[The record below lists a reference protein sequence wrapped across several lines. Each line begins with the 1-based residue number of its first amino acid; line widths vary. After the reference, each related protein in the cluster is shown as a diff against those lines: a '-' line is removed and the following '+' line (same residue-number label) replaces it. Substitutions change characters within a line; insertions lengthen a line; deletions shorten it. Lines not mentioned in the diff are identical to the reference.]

1 MEAGG
6 RRDGVTSFVAF
17 DLLRVA
23 DEDLIGEPWT
33 DRRKRLEDLG
43 TGLVSPR
50 TAIVPVTDDATGLWA
65 VWVGQQDGE
74 GIVLKDWSAPYRPGR
89 RSTAWLK
96 VKERMVFEVF
106 VKDGDPELVRWGD

>member
-1 MEAGG
+1 MAKYAAIRDGIQSVMEAGG

-50 TAIVPVTDDATGLWA
+50 T
-65 VWVGQQDGE
+65 
-74 GIVLKDWSAPYRPGR
+74 
-89 RSTAWLK
+89 
-96 VKERMVFEVF
+96 
-106 VKDGDPELVRWGD
+106 GDRASNR